1 MSNATE
7 DVPRRACLFMIIL
20 QPRIPGVHVQRHE
33 FLIEDCYCSEHLYRE
48 DAKIEE
54 KDELGVA
61 FT

>member
-1 MSNATE
+1 
-7 DVPRRACLFMIIL
+7 MIIL